1 MSPTTVHVD
10 GHRRRRGPYSAA
22 GNLLRAIVPGIFERD
37 PRLVRAHVIEILSV
51 APELVELIGAAPG
64 TLTSLAVPKE
74 RTRFYNPL
82 RTRRIA
88 NGLAEFV
95 NAYADLRGGAELHFG
110 AMADADPTDQEFLE
124 ILTRR
129 ACPALVVVL
138 DPPAQRPATGP
149 RGRDELVRA
158 YIDSDGTSSDAEELA
173 AYEQADPRLRAALHD
188 ARADELEQ
196 RDEQTLRLGAI
207 PYHREHGGDPAGAGA
222 DSLMAAVNYCL
233 NMGYY
238 HAVLDMAMRGRAL
251 IDPAARSELYWQ
263 ISTKATTSLAML
275 ERVDEAEA
283 IYIELRGLSAGWK
296 AHMVSGYALAMLYT
310 RFRPREQRD
319 HVTAKAH
326 INTSIAIAE
335 MIPDPELRTFN
346 AVFNRN
352 GLALIEMHL
361 GNAEEAL
368 RLLIEGTDRLDREL
382 GPDQHLLHRSVLR
395 HNRAQVHNM
404 LGDLDAS
411 LAELDWVIGIDPN
424 YAEYYIDRAGIQ
436 HRRGQDEAAL
446 ADYNHAASISPP
458 FAELYYNRA
467 NLYFAMGDTEAAIA
481 DFSYALELEPT
492 QLEARINLATTL
504 LESGD
509 LDGAARQVTEGLGHH
524 PDCADLL
531 AVRGLLAVEAGDSAR
546 ARDDFDAALLV
557 DPGLVTA
564 LANRALLRYENGEH
578 QAAVDDLTAA
588 LDAGEDPD
596 LLYNR
601 GFAYQAMGEDGLAA
615 ADYSRALEL
624 PGADREELLARLAL
638 CRQEVA

>member
-1 MSPTTVHVD
+1 MSQNTVHVD
-10 GHRRRRGPYSAA
+10 GHRARRGPYTAA
-22 GNLLRAIVPGIFERD
+22 GNLMRAIVPETFERD
-37 PRLVRAHVIEILSV
+37 PRLVRSHVIEILSV
-51 APELVELIGAAPG
+51 APELVDLIGAAPG

-95 NAYADLRGGAELHFG
+95 NDYTNLRGGAELRFG
-110 AMADADPTDQEFLE
+110 AMAEADPTDQEFLE

-129 ACPALVVVL
+129 ACPALTVML
-138 DPPAQRPATGP
+138 DPPSQRPATGS
-149 RGRDELVRA
+149 RGHDELVRA
-158 YIDSDGTSSDAEELA
+158 YIDSDGTSCDANELA
-173 AYEQADPRLRAALHD
+173 AYEQADPELRAALHD
-188 ARADELEQ
+188 ARADELD
-196 RDEQTLRLGAI
+196 RRGEQTLRLGPI
-207 PYHREHGGDPAGAGA
+207 PYHREHGSDPAGAGA
-222 DSLMAAVNYCL
+222 DALMAAVNYCL
-233 NMGYY
+233 DMGYY

-251 IDPAARSELYWQ
+251 IDPEARPELYWQ
-263 ISTKATTSLAML
+263 ISTKATTALAL
-275 ERVDEAEA
+275 LDRVDEAEA
-283 IYIELRGLSAGWK
+283 IYVELRGLRADWKVHMASA
-296 AHMVSGYALAMLYT
+296 YALAMLYT

-335 MIPDPELRTFN
+335 MIEDPELRTFN
-346 AVFNRN
+346 SVFNRN
-352 GLALIEMHL
+352 GLALVEMHL
-361 GNAEEAL
+361 GNPEEAL
-368 RLLIEGTDRLDREL
+368 RLLVEGADRLDREL
-382 GPDQHLLHRSVLR
+382 APDRHLLHRSVLR
-395 HNRAQVHNM
+395 HNRAQVYNM

-411 LAELDWVIGIDPN
+411 LAELDWVIKIDPN
-424 YAEYYIDRAGIQ
+424 YAEYYIDRAGVQ

-446 ADYNHAASISPP
+446 ADYNHAASITPP

-467 NLYFAMGDTEAAIA
+467 NLYFSMGDTAAAIA
-481 DFSYALELEPT
+481 DFAYALELEPT

-504 LESGD
+504 LETGD
-509 LDGAARQVTEGLGHH
+509 LDGAARQVTDGLGHH

-531 AVRGLLAVEAGDSAR
+531 AVRGLLAAEAGDADR
-546 ARDDFDAALLV
+546 ALADFDAALRV
-557 DPGLVTA
+557 DPALVTA

-588 LDAGEDPD
+588 LAAGEDPD

-615 ADYSRALEL
+615 ADYTRALEL
-624 PGADREELLARLAL
+624 PGADREELSARLAL